1 MNDDEARRRERALC
15 RYQVISAYLA
25 IDPPRGRREAL
36 RQKLAAKLWRDPDG
50 QPMQVAAE
58 TIRVWVRRY
67 REGGFA
73 ALMDKPRARPGV
85 QTLSPEIVERLG
97 ALEREVPERSLDRLL
112 RIVEETGQV
121 EPGRVT
127 RSTLH
132 RVLQAAGISG
142 RPPAASDDDDL
153 DRFES
158 DAPNALWQ
166 SDLLKGPWLPDPDKP
181 GKMRRAHLYAFLDDH
196 SRLLLHGRFSF
207 KGDLPALELVFRRA
221 LQKWG
226 RPGRCY
232 LDYVACHIIQ
242 VLLPLR
248 LCGHCAEKHVPIG
261 TQGKKWPHDDAT
273 TIDLFPADR
282 GEEVPPW
289 TQFSLPRPRRH
300 CARRGSRPPSRGTW
314 SGSSPPGSAA
324 PRSATRSARA

>member
-36 RQKLAAKLWRDPDG
+36 RRQLAAKIWRDPDG
-50 QPMQVAAE
+50 QPLQVAAE

-67 REGGFA
+67 RQGGLD

-85 QTLSPEIVERLG
+85 QTLSPEIIERLC
-97 ALEREVPERSLDRLL
+97 ALKREVPERSLDRLL
-112 RIVEETGQV
+112 RIVEETGQTA
-121 EPGRVT
+121 PGLVT

-142 RPPAASDDDDL
+142 RPPTPSDDDDL

-207 KGDLPALELVFRRA
+207 KVSTQLRHLPERQALGELWRRRPVWFRVRRSQSGALSWRA
-221 LQKWG
+221 
-226 RPGRCY
+226 
-232 LDYVACHIIQ
+232 
-242 VLLPLR
+242 
-248 LCGHCAEKHVPIG
+248 
-261 TQGKKWPHDDAT
+261 
-273 TIDLFPADR
+273 TIAR
-282 GEEVPPW
+282 G
-289 TQFSLPRPRRH
+289 
-300 CARRGSRPPSRGTW
+300 
-314 SGSSPPGSAA
+314 
-324 PRSATRSARA
+324 